1 MKKDILRG
9 CKNLKN
15 SNFKHI
21 SVQED
26 LTREEQEKQ
35 YQLRQE
41 LRRRIENGEKVRI
54 FRGEIIPVDHQ
65 PTGGTQ

>member
-9 CKNLKN
+9 CKSLKN
-15 SNFKHI
+15 SNYKHI

>member
-15 SNFKHI
+15 SNYKHI

-41 LRRRIENGEKVRI
+41 LRRRIENGDKVRI